1 MKGTGEGARGV
12 CEVGEEEREVGENVR
27 EKCEVEN
34 VRWEKMG
41 MGGWVGVDN
50 CNVEFIICFSNPLF
64 KQRLKY

>member
-41 MGGWVGVDN
+41 MGGWVGG
-50 CNVEFIICFSNPLF
+50 S
-64 KQRLKY
+64 